1 MPQQETKKQLIENSN
16 HENRCVQTQDIGN
29 AFEIKRPQS
38 ENNLIYRLLYQNTV
52 TAN

>member
-1 MPQQETKKQLIENSN
+1 MKTSN
-16 HENRCVQTQDIGN
+16 HEKRCVQTQDIRK
-29 AFEIKRPQS
+29 AFEIKRPAS